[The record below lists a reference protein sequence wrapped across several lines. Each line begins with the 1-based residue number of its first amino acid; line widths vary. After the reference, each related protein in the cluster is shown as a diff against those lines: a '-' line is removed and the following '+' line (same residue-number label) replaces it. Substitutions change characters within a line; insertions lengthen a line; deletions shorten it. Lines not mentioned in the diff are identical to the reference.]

1 MTLDELEAAKR
12 KADMDD
18 KMKAMIREILFY
30 ALLLFFLLIV
40 INGQQDTDSY
50 RQNANIISL
59 FNENLDSDVST
70 VLHTVTPVRQTCTN
84 SMTSFTIAYCSFVK

>member
-59 FNENLDSDVST
+59 FNKCLKKDVSD
-70 VLHTVTPVRQTCTN
+70 HTLILTRLKK
-84 SMTSFTIAYCSFVK
+84 VKGRRDIYIPPLTGKP

>member
-1 MTLDELEAAKR
+1 VDCFLDFLVVLLFVRLPVGDESDYMTADEMSEAKH

-40 INGQQDTDSY
+40 INGQQDTNSFL
-50 RQNANIISL
+50 QNLNIKSL
-59 FNENLDSDVST
+59 FNKNLNKDVS
-70 VLHTVTPVRQTCTN
+70 N
-84 SMTSFTIAYCSFVK
+84 TIL